1 MSDASSEP
9 APSDTKTCPY
19 CAEPIKA
26 AAIVCRYCGRDLV
39 AQPPPAPQPDL
50 PPRYPELAEKL
61 APPKPFVAGQP
72 AQPSKYDPP
81 AFEQKPSRMGGCL
94 KTAGIAALVIVGLIV
109 LGNLANGGRGSATVA
124 RSTQSA
130 AAGATAV
137 PTLTA
142 AQLQAKATIVPFDE
156 LARSTEDHEGELLS
170 LSGTVVQVIE
180 DGDAADLRVNVD
192 GDYGQTIYVRYP
204 NYGKQRVLDE
214 DTIQMV
220 AQVDGRV
227 TYETVMGNKVT
238 IPALTALWLEVQD

>member
-1 MSDASSEP
+1 MSDVPSEP
-9 APSDTKTCPY
+9 TSSDTKTCPY
-19 CAEPIKA
+19 CAETIKA

-39 AQPPPAPQPDL
+39 PKSASTPAPPGDL
-50 PPRYPELAEKL
+50 PPRYSEQAAQKKFIP
-61 APPKPFVAGQP
+61 GQP
-72 AQPSKYDPP
+72 AIPSKYDPP
-81 AFEQKPSRMGGCL
+81 VFEQKPSRVGGCL
-94 KTAGIAALVIVGLIV
+94 KTVGIAALVIVGLII
-109 LGNLANGGRGSATVA
+109 LGNLANGGRGSATVT

-142 AQLQAKATIVPFDE
+142 TQLQAKATIVPFDE
-156 LARSTEDHEGELLS
+156 LARSTEDHEGKLLS

>member
-1 MSDASSEP
+1 MNDASSET

-19 CAEPIKA
+19 CAETIKA
-26 AAIVCRYCGRDLV
+26 AAVVCRYCGRDL
-39 AQPPPAPQPDL
+39 APQPVPIAQGDL
-50 PPRYPELAEKL
+50 PPKYSDAT
-61 APPKPFVAGQP
+61 ATKPFVAGQP

-81 AFEQKPSRMGGCL
+81 AFESKPSRLGGCL
-94 KTAGIAALVIVGLIV
+94 KTAGIAALVIVGLII
-109 LGNLANGGRGSATVA
+109 LSNLVTGGSRSATLT
-124 RSTQSA
+124 RSTQNA
-130 AAGATAV
+130 ASVTAV

-142 AQLQAKATIVPFDE
+142 AQLQAKATNVPFDE
-156 LARSTEDHEGELLS
+156 LARNTEKHEGKLLS
-170 LSGTVVQVIE
+170 LAGTIVQVME

-192 GDYGQTIYVRYP
+192 GDFGQTVYVRYP